1 MGSNAFTTL
10 NQGFGGSIMD
20 ETSITYPS
28 SPVDRRRARVN
39 IAGDDVD
46 KLADVRNS
54 QTTGTEYALAT
65 RPIPIWFDN
74 LTFDYGEAD
83 IANSDPETTITEYT
97 VPASTNFFLT
107 GISCSAETVG
117 AFRLYINTG
126 ASDLQVMQFRNSIA
140 NLNVYM
146 STGVPILKGTTSG
159 ATVTTIKIKAE
170 NISSSLSSRFEGT
183 LMGFTVPIT

>member
-28 SPVDRRRARVN
+28 GPTDRRRARVN

-46 KLADVRNS
+46 KLADVRNA
-54 QTTGTEYALAT
+54 QITGAEYGLTT
-65 RPIPIWFDN
+65 RPIPVWFDN
-74 LTFDYGEAD
+74 LTFEYGEGD
-83 IANSDPETTITEYT
+83 VANSDPETTITEYV
-97 VPASTNFFLT
+97 VPADTNFFLT

-117 AFRLYINTG
+117 AFRLYVNSG
-126 ASDLQVMQFRNSIA
+126 VSDVQVMQFRNSIA
-140 NLNVYM
+140 NLNVYI
-146 STGVPILKGTTSG
+146 STGIPILKGTTSG

-170 NISSSLSSRFEGT
+170 NLSTSLSSRFEGT
-183 LMGFTVPIT
+183 LIGFTTPI